1 MVLPLLKLTLP
12 RDIQPIH
19 PALLPTSLFFN
30 CNVIIQKWFKSSRS
44 LYLVLRWWPWW
55 LHWWLNRRTLEIF
68 AATRRAPA
76 VKQTHQSE
84 HSRGWSSMSVNP
96 TSVKDVEKSWNRKCV
111 ALLIRDGSV
120 DQPWFWTLNGDCHQ
134 GNGIEILSLK
144 PSWIE
149 KSWKYLSKLLDNWKI
164 NGPPWGNPYMAAK
177 KENASMQDSN
187 PKIWNWSMPV
197 ATVGASCFKF

>member
-12 RDIQPIH
+12 RDIQPTH
-19 PALLPTSLFFN
+19 PALLPASLFFN

-96 TSVKDVEKSWNRKCV
+96 TSNYHFFLWKFRWKMWRNHETESVLHCLSET
-111 ALLIRDGSV
+111 ALWINHDFEL
-120 DQPWFWTLNGDCHQ
+120 WM
-134 GNGIEILSLK
+134 EIATKAMVLK
-144 PSWIE
+144 
-149 KSWKYLSKLLDNWKI
+149 YCL
-164 NGPPWGNPYMAAK
+164 
-177 KENASMQDSN
+177 
-187 PKIWNWSMPV
+187 
-197 ATVGASCFKF
+197 

>member
-1 MVLPLLKLTLP
+1 MTALVAEPANPRNFCRHSTGTSSETNPPVGAQPRLKQYECEPNLKLPFL
-12 RDIQPIH
+12 
-19 PALLPTSLFFN
+19 S
-30 CNVIIQKWFKSSRS
+30 
-44 LYLVLRWWPWW
+44 
-55 LHWWLNRRTLEIF
+55 
-68 AATRRAPA
+68 
-76 VKQTHQSE
+76 VK
-84 HSRGWSSMSVNP
+84 V
-96 TSVKDVEKSWNRKCV
+96 SVKDVEKSWNRKCV

-149 KSWKYLSKLLDNWKI
+149 KSWKYLSKILDNWKI

>member
-1 MVLPLLKLTLP
+1 MTALVAEPANPRNFCRHSTGTSSETNPPVGAQPRLKQYEREPNLKLPL
-12 RDIQPIH
+12 
-19 PALLPTSLFFN
+19 
-30 CNVIIQKWFKSSRS
+30 V
-44 LYLVLRWWPWW
+44 
-55 LHWWLNRRTLEIF
+55 
-68 AATRRAPA
+68 
-76 VKQTHQSE
+76 
-84 HSRGWSSMSVNP
+84 
-96 TSVKDVEKSWNRKCV
+96 SVKDVEKSWNRKCV
-111 ALLIRDGSV
+111 ALHCLSEKALWINHD
-120 DQPWFWTLNGDCHQ
+120 FELLNGDCHQ

-177 KENASMQDSN
+177 KENASMQDST

>member
-1 MVLPLLKLTLP
+1 MHCTGGWTGEPSKFLPPLDGHQQWNK
-12 RDIQPIH
+12 
-19 PALLPTSLFFN
+19 PTSRSTAAVEAVWVWTQPQITIGFGER
-30 CNVIIQKWFKSSRS
+30 CGEIMKQK
-44 LYLVLRWWPWW
+44 VCC
-55 LHWWLNRRTLEIF
+55 I
-68 AATRRAPA
+68 
-76 VKQTHQSE
+76 
-84 HSRGWSSMSVNP
+84 
-96 TSVKDVEKSWNRKCV
+96 
-111 ALLIRDGSV
+111 ALLIREGSV
-120 DQPWFWTLNGDCHQ
+120 DQPWFWTLYGDCHQ

-149 KSWKYLSKLLDNWKI
+149 KSWKYLSKILDNWKI

>member
-1 MVLPLLKLTLP
+1 MVLKLKKSLFSFTLMTMMTALVAEPANPRNFCRHSTGTSSETNPPVGAQPRLKQYEREPNLKLPFL
-12 RDIQPIH
+12 
-19 PALLPTSLFFN
+19 S
-30 CNVIIQKWFKSSRS
+30 
-44 LYLVLRWWPWW
+44 
-55 LHWWLNRRTLEIF
+55 
-68 AATRRAPA
+68 
-76 VKQTHQSE
+76 VK
-84 HSRGWSSMSVNP
+84 V
-96 TSVKDVEKSWNRKCV
+96 SVKDVEKSWNRKCV
-111 ALLIRDGSV
+111 ALLIREGSV
-120 DQPWFWTLNGDCHQ
+120 DQPWFWTLEWRLPPRQ
-134 GNGIEILSLK
+134 WSLK